1 MNIITPQHIEQAA
14 KDIVTF
20 WEQSELP
27 ENDKSKILEMVKDYY
42 EEKNDYV
49 FEQYLAQ
56 LCQRTID
63 KRVPRTGF
71 ERDER

>member
-1 MNIITPQHIEQAA
+1 MNILTPQQIEDAA
-14 KDIVTF
+14 KDIVNF
-20 WEQSELP
+20 WENSELP
-27 ENDKSKILEMVKDYY
+27 DNDKSKILEMVRDYY

>member
-1 MNIITPQHIEQAA
+1 MNILTPQQIEDAA
-14 KDIVTF
+14 KDIVNF
-20 WEQSELP
+20 WENSELP
-27 ENDKSKILEMVKDYY
+27 DNDKSKILEMVRDYY

-71 ERDER
+71 ERDEG

>member
-1 MNIITPQHIEQAA
+1 MLITPQLIETAA
-14 KDIVTF
+14 KDVVNF
-20 WEQSELP
+20 WEESELP
-27 ENDKSKILEMVKDYY
+27 DNDKAKILEMVKDYY

-71 ERDER
+71 ERDEG

>member
-1 MNIITPQHIEQAA
+1 MNILTPQQIEAAA
-14 KDIVTF
+14 KDIVNF
-20 WEQSELP
+20 WENSELP
-27 ENDKSKILEMVKDYY
+27 DNDKSKILEMVRDYY

-71 ERDER
+71 ERDEG